1 MIICRLAE
9 ILGREQLK
17 IADVVQNTGIS
28 RPTLTNLC
36 YNTGKGINF
45 DTLDTLCYYL
55 SVTPGE
61 LFVRYDNVFT
71 AKVWAVE
78 DFGFLTNAKDD
89 TVSLGFIG
97 SVELSEK
104 HYSVKILGIAS
115 PGKDKN
121 IFDVK
126 LNSYTPPGELRLLAK
141 TLMRYIVTD
150 AITDEMKR
158 HINKNCS
165 IGKIKIFYRDKRLT
179 QEDFKNANVPKVM
192 LQAMYGEEKDD
203 KK

>member
-17 IADVVQNTGIS
+17 IADVVQDTGIS

-45 DTLDTLCYYL
+45 DTLDVLCHYL
-55 SVTPGE
+55 SVTPGD
-61 LFVRYDNVFT
+61 LFIRYDNIFSAV
-71 AKVWAVE
+71 VWAVQ

-97 SVELSEK
+97 KVELSER
-104 HYSVKILGIAS
+104 HHSVKILGIAS
-115 PGKDKN
+115 PGKAKN
-121 IFDVK
+121 VFDVK

-141 TLMRYIVTD
+141 TLMRHIVID
-150 AITDEMKR
+150 SITDEMKR
-158 HINKNCS
+158 HINKKCS
-165 IGKIKIFYRDKRLT
+165 IEKIKIFYKDLRHV